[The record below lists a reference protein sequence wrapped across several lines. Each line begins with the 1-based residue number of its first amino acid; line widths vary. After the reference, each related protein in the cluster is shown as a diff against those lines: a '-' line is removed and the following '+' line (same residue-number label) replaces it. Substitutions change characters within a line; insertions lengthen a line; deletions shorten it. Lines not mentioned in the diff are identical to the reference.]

1 MREFLCEQNMDWM
14 TEKITNFYS
23 KKKKMGRGKVK
34 MKERWRGGEILR
46 LRYKVVGR

>member
-23 KKKKMGRGKVK
+23 KKKMGRGKVK
-34 MKERWRGGEILR
+34 MKERWRGGEILK
-46 LRYKVVGR
+46 LESIE